1 MSDPPG
7 VQASLGIEAVEWSAD
22 GENLIVRITGRWRR
36 RRPAYGGQ
44 PTLVV
49 ESQGSRHRFPATPE
63 PPGLT
68 GTAPGIWRIGFT
80 VPAALAPD
88 LATRSWLLF
97 GGVVV
102 RLPEAVEAAQA
113 DAGPVLEELATG
125 AGATTEAPAAPR
137 PVDAVAPTGD
147 PARRAQSDRPADRAQ
162 AERTVAPSAAP
173 NVRRVEHAASELVG
187 RIDEF
192 ERMLTQARVESRR
205 LIRRLAEGARERR
218 AVEQL
223 AHAERLRRL
232 EVEEELAA
240 RERDVERSRLTLAE
254 LATTE
259 DRVRELEREMA
270 GLRRQADEAEQVAAA
285 ACAARGRTERREA
298 ERTLAER
305 RQKERALADQQLAQR
320 RGLSR
325 ERELVALRA
334 DAASRS
340 RVTAEPTGSAIPE
353 EPPESAGA
361 TSAAPAP
368 EADPAPAAQP
378 LEPVVEA
385 LTAEI
390 ELRAASEARLRA
402 RLGVAEGRFET
413 RVDAEGELAATLAQL
428 RAEFAS
434 LHSDLEYE
442 RANRVAAERRARE
455 LEHAL
460 GEQRARTARANTAI
474 EELREALEG
483 LRAAVPAAPPPESRA
498 AIEPERFSDALVR
511 LRETIAPAEG
521 AEPGPEGA
529 EPPEAPADGL
539 EPPAAPADDAETGP
553 SPDDAEADHVPDE
566 AALEPQTPRVQF
578 VGRPW
583 LGRVFTALARK
594 DAARAGRLLL
604 DLLPAQA
611 ASYHGS
617 VAYDLV
623 LGRDVGTVAVT
634 LRDGQLKVATRS
646 SPREPGVVDF
656 QAVGSPGR
664 LARLLTAG
672 WVRRRTKLG
681 LARVRGDRQHVSALE
696 SLIDSP
702 LSLAEL
708 HDAGVRLDPL
718 MALTM
723 VSLMIERRWTRGEK
737 FTLALEEAGV
747 ARAFLKVRRR
757 SRPVVLEA
765 ESPDRVSITV
775 VAEADSLLA
784 VLAGRPDAAI
794 EVRGDERALSTL
806 LEWINRAQ
814 CG

>member
-49 ESQGSRHRFPATPE
+49 ESQGTRHRFPATPE

-113 DAGPVLEELATG
+113 DAGPVAAERAAGTGVATD
-125 AGATTEAPAAPR
+125 APSAPR
-137 PVDAVAPTGD
+137 PVEGVPPPAD
-147 PARRAQSDRPADRAQ
+147 PARRAQSEPPADHAQ
-162 AERTVAPSAAP
+162 SEPPADHVQSERMIVPSAAP
-173 NVRRVEHAASELVG
+173 QARRVEQAASELVG

-192 ERMLTQARVESRR
+192 ERMLTQARVESRK
-205 LIRRLAEGARERR
+205 LLRRLAEAARERR
-218 AVEQL
+218 AVDQL

-285 ACAARGRTERREA
+285 ACAARERTERREA
-298 ERTLAER
+298 EQRLAER
-305 RQKERALADQQLAQR
+305 REKERALADQQLAQR

-325 ERELVALRA
+325 ERELVALRV

-340 RVTAEPTGSAIPE
+340 RVPAEPPTPAGPARSAGSAIPE
-353 EPPESAGA
+353 PSPENAGA
-361 TSAAPAP
+361 P
-368 EADPAPAAQP
+368 P
-378 LEPVVEA
+378 LDTVVEA
-385 LTAEI
+385 LRAEI

-428 RAEFAS
+428 RAELAS

-442 RANRVAAERRARE
+442 RANRMAAERRAHE
-455 LEHAL
+455 LEGSL
-460 GEQRARTARANTAI
+460 DQQRARTARANTAI
-474 EELREALEG
+474 AELRQALEG
-483 LRAAVPAAPPPESRA
+483 LRAAVPAAPAPEPRA
-498 AIEPERFSDALVR
+498 AIAPERFSDALVR
-511 LRETIAPAEG
+511 LRETIAPADG
-521 AEPGPEGA
+521 AEPGPEGT
-529 EPPEAPADGL
+529 ERPEAAVEGL
-539 EPPAAPADDAETGP
+539 EPREFLVDVADAASD
-553 SPDDAEADHVPDE
+553 EADS
-566 AALEPQTPRVQF
+566 EPQAPRVQF
-578 VGRPW
+578 AGRPW
-583 LGRVFTALARK
+583 LGRVFAALARK

-611 ASYHGS
+611 ASYPGS

-634 LRDGQLKVATRS
+634 LRDGQLEVATRS
-646 SPREPGVVDF
+646 SPREPDVVDF

-681 LARVRGDRQHVSALE
+681 LARVRGDRQYVSALE
-696 SLIDSP
+696 SLVDSP

-708 HDAGVRLDPL
+708 HEAGVRLDPL
-718 MALTM
+718 MALTI
-723 VSLMIERRWTRGEK
+723 VSLMIDRSWTRGEK
-737 FTLALEEAGV
+737 FTLALEEAGA
-747 ARAFLKVRRR
+747 ARAYLKVRRR